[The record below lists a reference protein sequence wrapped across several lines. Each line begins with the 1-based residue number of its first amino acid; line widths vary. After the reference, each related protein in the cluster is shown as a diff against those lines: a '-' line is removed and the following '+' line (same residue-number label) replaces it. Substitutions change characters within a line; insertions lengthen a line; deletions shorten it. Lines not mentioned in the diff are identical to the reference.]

1 MDNQVNLQ
9 LNENVREEKKERK
22 MKMLKTIFI
31 VSTILLII
39 CFLLFGRIS
48 SYVKYGGDVYRIKSK
63 LFTNE
68 DIEYV
73 DIISTEKAN
82 KVVLNNLN
90 IYIPEGF
97 ELDSF
102 NSDEYC
108 ETYRKNYN
116 KLTYDAEI
124 KICDNYGSYLRNT
137 GFTGI
142 EVDEDFKKIMNENN
156 LNNSVD
162 IFKYYIN
169 NKDYEAS
176 FFDKEND
183 LKLNYYVRK
192 YTDYIITFY
201 DNFYFLENDINGIYY
216 VYEEKDNMIGVD
228 SINRAF
234 IELND
239 KFYILNFKNK
249 EVNYFN
255 KDIVFE
261 IISSIITKK

>member
-1 MDNQVNLQ
+1 MDNQI
-9 LNENVREEKKERK
+9 NENVREEKIEHKK
-22 MKMLKTIFI
+22 KMLKTIFI
-31 VSTILLII
+31 FSIVLLII
-39 CFLLFGRIS
+39 CFLLFCRIS

-68 DIEYV
+68 DIENV
-73 DIISTEKAN
+73 EIINNDKAN
-82 KVVLNNLN
+82 KVVLNNMN
-90 IYIPEGF
+90 IYLPEGF
-97 ELDSF
+97 ELDSYDS
-102 NSDEYC
+102 NEYC
-108 ETYRKNYN
+108 ETYKKNYN

-137 GFTGI
+137 GSTGI
-142 EVDEDFKKIMNENN
+142 EDDEDFKKIMNENN
-156 LNNSVD
+156 LNNSID

-169 NKDYEAS
+169 NRDYEAS

-192 YTDYIITFY
+192 YTDNIITFY
-201 DNFYFLENDINGIYY
+201 DNFYFLGNDINGIYY
-216 VYEEKDNMIGVD
+216 VYEEKDNVIGID
-228 SINRAF
+228 SVNRAF

-261 IISSIITKK
+261 IISSITNKK